1 MSAGLNLDPVHTLM
15 VKPLDTT
22 LSRVFKLRLADS
34 GARVGAL
41 SKAKS
46 TTLIQHL
53 LDVWKI
59 LIQRNIPS
67 QTVIQMGTNIG
78 AIHLAEFQLSLMN
91 RIPHCKRGE
100 QEFEVVN
107 EFEHLDLYM
116 RDLYICVTYV
126 GRSL

>member
-1 MSAGLNLDPVHTLM
+1 MSAGLNPDPVHNLM

-34 GARVGAL
+34 GVRGAL

-78 AIHLAEFQLSLMN
+78 ATHLVEFQLSLMN
-91 RIPHCKRGE
+91 RIPHSKMGD

>member
-1 MSAGLNLDPVHTLM
+1 MLVGLNPDSMHNLM
-15 VKPLDTT
+15 VKLLDTT
-22 LSRVFKLRLADS
+22 LSRVIKLRLADS
-34 GARVGAL
+34 GVRGVL

-78 AIHLAEFQLSLMN
+78 ATHLVEFQLSLMN
-91 RIPHCKRGE
+91 RIPHSKMGD

-107 EFEHLDLYM
+107 EFEHMDLYM

>member
-1 MSAGLNLDPVHTLM
+1 MSAGLNLDPVHNLM
-15 VKPLDTT
+15 VRPLDTT

-78 AIHLAEFQLSLMN
+78 ATHLVEFQLSLMN
-91 RIPHCKRGE
+91 RIPHCKSGE
-100 QEFEVVN
+100 QE
-107 EFEHLDLYM
+107 LKL
-116 RDLYICVTYV
+116 
-126 GRSL
+126 